1 MMDRPPDVNYSYD
14 DSGVTYSKGRL
25 TQVTAGTVL
34 TTHYSSYDALGRV
47 TGSRQTT
54 GFSGLF
60 VLPAN
65 QAHAE
70 STESGLPKTELRRA
84 VIQAD

>member
-14 DSGVTYSKGRL
+14 DSGVTYLKGRL
-25 TQVTAGTVL
+25 TQVTAGTVS
-34 TTHYSSYDALGRV
+34 TTRYSSYDALGRV

-70 STESGLPKTELRRA
+70 STKSELLKIGLRRA
-84 VIQAD
+84 VIQAN